1 MELKLSLFFKRRRDS
16 RRIKSIPQ
24 GRKRD
29 GKGIERTNNFYF
41 LFKIR
46 RSSRLG
52 QVNLRLL
59 AYKALP
65 LYLMI
70 LFYVLT

>member
-29 GKGIERTNNFYF
+29 GKGIERTNNF
-41 LFKIR
+41 LFFYSKSEEVPDSDRLTFGYSRIR
-46 RSSRLG
+46 LCLSILKL
-52 QVNLRLL
+52 NLWES
-59 AYKALP
+59 
-65 LYLMI
+65 
-70 LFYVLT
+70 